1 MTAQPMPLSLA
12 FEHQKDMKC
21 EILLGD
27 TWGGGGDQGCLP
39 STQTIRVEIL
49 CINVKLNE
57 I

>member
-27 TWGGGGDQGCLP
+27 TWGGGGTRVAYQLHKP
-39 STQTIRVEIL
+39 SGW
-49 CINVKLNE
+49 KSYA
-57 I
+57 